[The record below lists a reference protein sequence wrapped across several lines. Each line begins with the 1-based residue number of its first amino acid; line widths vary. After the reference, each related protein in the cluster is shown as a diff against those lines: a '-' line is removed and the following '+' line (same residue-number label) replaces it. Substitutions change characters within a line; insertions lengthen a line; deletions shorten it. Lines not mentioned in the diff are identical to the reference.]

1 MKRSS
6 NGLMKEL
13 PTVLETTAGAVAGSV
28 VAKQI
33 EQKNLFGMA
42 KYSGLVVAIAGIG
55 ASFLMQKNNTI
66 KNVGLGMVASGLSNF
81 ADSMITERKYALD
94 SANGVI
100 KGARIQGLN
109 KKINGTS
116 MIGAIPK
123 INDLG
128 YSTINMDNVANI

>member
-42 KYSGLVVAIAGIG
+42 KFSGLVVAIAGVG
-55 ASFLMQKNNTI
+55 ASFLMQKNTTI

-94 SANGVI
+94 SANGVV

-109 KKINGTS
+109 KKINGSS

-123 INDLG
+123 ISDSG

>member
-1 MKRSS
+1 
-6 NGLMKEL
+6 
-13 PTVLETTAGAVAGSV
+13 
-28 VAKQI
+28 
-33 EQKNLFGMA
+33 MA
-42 KYSGLVVAIAGIG
+42 KYSGLLVAIAGIG

-94 SANGVI
+94 SANGVV

-109 KKINGTS
+109 KKINGSS

-123 INDLG
+123 MNDTG
-128 YSTINMDNVANI
+128 YQTINMDNVANI